1 MAKPF
6 IAARIP
12 HVIENKLNERVQ
24 ASGLSKTEIIVIAL
38 AEYLGCSIDVPEE
51 TQAVDRLVAVEKK
64 LAELQ
69 KLVRALEKPTEKTPP
84 PEIEGQ
90 RVLSFEPLNIDNT
103 VDNQTENTETTAE
116 IIREVSDI
124 SSDNNLLTHK
134 QMAELS
140 GMKLETVKSR
150 YRREWTIEWQEKQYI
165 PVRKDKLPRWQLVNN
180 ALSKADNDLIKIQA
194 GGRD

>member
-12 HVIENKLNERVQ
+12 QKIEDKLNEHIQ
-24 ASGLSKTEIIVIAL
+24 KIGLGKTEVIVKAL

-64 LAELQ
+64 LVELQ
-69 KLVRALEKPTEKTPP
+69 ERVRALEKPTEKTSAPQ
-84 PEIEGQ
+84 IEGQ

-116 IIREVSDI
+116 VIEKINDTG
-124 SSDNNLLTHK
+124 SDNSLLTNR
-134 QMAELS
+134 QMTDLT
-140 GMKLETVKSR
+140 GMKLESVRSRHKKS
-150 YRREWTIEWQEKQYI
+150 TSIEWQDKRYI
-165 PVRKDKLPRWQLVNN
+165 PIKEGKYHKWQIV
-180 ALSKADNDLIKIQA
+180 NDLLSSSDNKPNK
-194 GGRD
+194 